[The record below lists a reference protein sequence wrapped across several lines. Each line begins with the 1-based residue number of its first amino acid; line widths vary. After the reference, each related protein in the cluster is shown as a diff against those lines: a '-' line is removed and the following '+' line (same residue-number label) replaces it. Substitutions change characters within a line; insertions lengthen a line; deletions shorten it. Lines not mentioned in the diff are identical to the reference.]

1 MTVATVH
8 LLATPGRHESCE
20 PSQTAVAAAT
30 GACSST
36 HSTPAC
42 GARGSRRRQPRGVTP
57 RPHKAPY
64 CRGGASMSKTCGGPD
79 FRSG

>member
-8 LLATPGRHESCE
+8 LLTTPGRHESCE

-36 HSTPAC
+36 HSTPD
-42 GARGSRRRQPRGVTP
+42 RTEPSDTTRKEHR
-57 RPHKAPY
+57 
-64 CRGGASMSKTCGGPD
+64 
-79 FRSG
+79 